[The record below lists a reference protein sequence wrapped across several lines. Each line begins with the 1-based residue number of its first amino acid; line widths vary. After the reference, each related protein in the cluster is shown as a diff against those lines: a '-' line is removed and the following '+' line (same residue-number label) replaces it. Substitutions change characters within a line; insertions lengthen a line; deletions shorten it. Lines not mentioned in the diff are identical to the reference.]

1 MRLHDV
7 NEVRSHVGDLD
18 GPCPGRLLAKA
29 TGSWSPPAGDPFAAG
44 PGRQLATRTERVL
57 SPAGNPDEAILV
69 ACWRPGMASSQSPD
83 GDMDS
88 GMCWNGFFPLRRSF
102 GSLFAKRMNN
112 LFQELIT

>member
-29 TGSWSPPAGDPFAAG
+29 TGSWSPPAGDPFGAG

-57 SPAGNPDEAILV
+57 VP
-69 ACWRPGMASSQSPD
+69 CWRPRQPVSWSPVGDPNDMSRGCLPETLMDRVVVAS
-83 GDMDS
+83 
-88 GMCWNGFFPLRRSF
+88 
-102 GSLFAKRMNN
+102 
-112 LFQELIT
+112 